1 MMQKGKKQRLTR
13 QRKTILE
20 ELRKVT
26 SHPTADE
33 IYQMVRKR
41 LPKISLGT
49 VYRNLEVLSKS
60 GEIQKIDMDKNR
72 LRYDGNPKK
81 HYHIKCINCG
91 RVEDLHDMPDMKVT
105 KKMREIT
112 NWKITGH
119 KLDFFGI
126 CPSCIKSG
134 GKR

>member
-1 MMQKGKKQRLTR
+1 MQKPKKHRLTR

-33 IYQMVRKR
+33 IYQMVKKH

-49 VYRNLEVLSKS
+49 VYRNLEFLSRS
-60 GEIQKIDMDKNR
+60 GEIQKIEMDKNCC
-72 LRYDGNPKK
+72 RYDGNPKK
-81 HYHIKCINCG
+81 HYHIKCIICG
-91 RVEDLHDMPDMKVT
+91 RVDDLHDMPDMKIT
-105 KKMREIT
+105 KKMHEIT
-112 NWKITGH
+112 DWKITDY

-126 CPSCIKSG
+126 CPLCIKSG
-134 GKR
+134 GKH